1 MSSAHDN
8 RIAVVIARGLARTP
22 VSPNAVTAVVLLLGL
37 ASGVLF
43 ATGER
48 WLIHLAPVPFMLAM
62 LGDHIDGN
70 LARMT
75 GRGST
80 FGHYFDHLAMASTYA
95 AMFIGAGIGLS
106 QSWLGVWAIP
116 LGILAGISVAAI
128 FSIRIGVEVKAGKD
142 YVQQPNFLGFEP
154 EDTLYIVG
162 PVTWLGFL
170 GPFVIAAGIGT
181 PLFLLY
187 VLWQSRKQI
196 ADSRGHSAKGHIAK
210 GKSK

>member
-1 MSSAHDN
+1 MSTAYDN
-8 RIAVVIARGLARTP
+8 RIAVVIARGLARTS
-22 VSPNAVTAVVLLLGL
+22 VSPNAVTAVVLSLGL
-37 ASGVLF
+37 CAGVLF

-48 WLIHLAPVPFMLAM
+48 WLVHLAPVPFMLAM

-70 LARMT
+70 LARLT

-80 FGHYFDHLAMASTYA
+80 FGHYFDHAAMAGTYT
-95 AMFIGAGIGLS
+95 AMFVGAGIGLS
-106 QSWLGVWAIP
+106 SSWLGVWAIP

-128 FSIRIGVEVKAGKD
+128 FSLRIGVEVMAGKD
-142 YVQQPNFLGFEP
+142 YVEQPNFLGFEP

-187 VLWQSRKQI
+187 VLWQSRRQV
-196 ADSRGHSAKGHIAK
+196 AEARSK
-210 GKSK
+210 GKDK

>member
-8 RIAVVIARGLARTP
+8 RLAIVIARGLARTP

-37 ASGVLF
+37 GAGALF

-48 WLIHLAPVPFMLAM
+48 WLVHLAPVPFMLAM

-70 LARMT
+70 LARLT

-80 FGHYFDHLAMASTYA
+80 FGHYFDHAAMACTYT
-95 AMFIGAGIGLS
+95 AMFVGAGIGLS
-106 QSWLGVWAIP
+106 SSWLGVWAIP
-116 LGILAGISVAAI
+116 LSILAGLSVAAI
-128 FSIRIGVEVKAGKD
+128 FSIRIGVEIKAGKE
-142 YVQQPNFLGFEP
+142 YVEQPNFMGFEP
-154 EDTLYIVG
+154 EDTLYIIG

-170 GPFVIAAGIGT
+170 APFVIAAGIGT

-187 VLWQSRKQI
+187 VLWRSRRQVAEAGKK
-196 ADSRGHSAKGHIAK
+196 DRGG
-210 GKSK
+210 

>member
-8 RIAVVIARGLARTP
+8 RIAIVIARGLARTP
-22 VSPNAVTAVVLLLGL
+22 VSPNAVTTVVLLLGL
-37 ASGVLF
+37 GAGVLF

-48 WLIHLAPVPFMLAM
+48 WLVHLAPVPFMLAM

-70 LARMT
+70 LARLT

-80 FGHYFDHLAMASTYA
+80 FGHYFDHVAMACTYT
-95 AMFIGAGIGLS
+95 AMFVGAGIGLS
-106 QSWLGVWAIP
+106 SSWLGVWAIS

-128 FSIRIGVEVKAGKD
+128 FSLRIGVEIKAGKE
-142 YVQQPNFLGFEP
+142 YVEQPNFLGFEP

-170 GPFVIAAGIGT
+170 GSFVIAAGIGT

-187 VLWQSRKQI
+187 VLWQSRRQI
-196 ADSRGHSAKGHIAK
+196 AAAGKKGQS
-210 GKSK
+210 G

>member
-8 RIAVVIARGLARTP
+8 RIALVIARGLAHTP
-22 VSPNAVTAVVLLLGL
+22 VSPNAVTTVVLLLGL
-37 ASGVLF
+37 AAGVLF

-48 WLIHLAPVPFMLAM
+48 WLVHLAPVPFMLAM

-70 LARMT
+70 LARLT
-75 GRGST
+75 GRGSI
-80 FGHYFDHLAMASTYA
+80 FGHYFDHAAMASTYT
-95 AMFIGAGIGLS
+95 AMFVGAGIGLTS
-106 QSWLGVWAIP
+106 GWLGDWAIH
-116 LGILAGISVAAI
+116 LGIVAGLSVAAI
-128 FSIRIGVEVKAGKD
+128 FSLRIGVEIKAGKE
-142 YVQQPNFLGFEP
+142 YVEQPNFMGFEP

-187 VLWQSRKQI
+187 VLWQSRRQV
-196 ADSRGHSAKGHIAK
+196 ADAGRKGP
-210 GKSK
+210 GG